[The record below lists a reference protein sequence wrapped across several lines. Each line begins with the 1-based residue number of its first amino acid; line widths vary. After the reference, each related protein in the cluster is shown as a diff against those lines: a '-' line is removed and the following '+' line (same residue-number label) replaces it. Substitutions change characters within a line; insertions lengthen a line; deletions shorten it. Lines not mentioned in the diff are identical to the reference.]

1 MHGRRVS
8 RMGQGVETVTEFRDR
23 QRRRQKQRDCCAAVA
38 AQRMSVT
45 DKGRKHPV
53 KNPAQL
59 PAHLLLSLRD
69 AHIHDTETA
78 QIHEKLQQRTCSQ
91 MQSYLQLCLIRLRKM
106 HISGNGYVEQINAQQ
121 QRDEFTKVLA
131 ARVQHVRD

>member
-1 MHGRRVS
+1 
-8 RMGQGVETVTEFRDR
+8 
-23 QRRRQKQRDCCAAVA
+23 
-38 AQRMSVT
+38 MSVT
-45 DKGRKHPV
+45 DKGRKNPA
-53 KNPAQL
+53 KKPAQL
-59 PAHLLLSLRD
+59 PAHLLMSLRD

-121 QRDEFTKVLA
+121 QRDQFTQVLT